1 MTDAVAEQLVR
12 LDSRPNRSWLLLPVL
27 TVILTLFG
35 ASDVVIGIAADPG
48 ITVAI
53 TGLTPDEL
61 RASSPE
67 GYRLAD
73 FMVRTQGITLATFG
87 LLLTVV
93 LLRPYR
99 EGRRW
104 AWYAAFILPA
114 WALSVPILY
123 LAFGLAPDVP
133 PAPPMISGPI
143 IAALGTAILVLD
155 RRRFRGS

>member
-1 MTDAVAEQLVR
+1 MTNDVVGTNA
-12 LDSRPNRSWLLLPVL
+12 RPNRAWLVLPAIAILLA
-27 TVILTLFG
+27 LFG
-35 ASDVVIGIAADPG
+35 VSDVVIGITADPG

-53 TGLTPDEL
+53 TGMTPDEL
-61 RASSPE
+61 RATDPD

-73 FMVRTQGITLATFG
+73 FLVRTQGATLATFG

-99 EGRRW
+99 QGQGW

-114 WALSVPILY
+114 WAVSVPIMY

-143 IAALGTAILVLD
+143 IAALATVVLVLD
-155 RRRFRGS
+155 RRQFRGP